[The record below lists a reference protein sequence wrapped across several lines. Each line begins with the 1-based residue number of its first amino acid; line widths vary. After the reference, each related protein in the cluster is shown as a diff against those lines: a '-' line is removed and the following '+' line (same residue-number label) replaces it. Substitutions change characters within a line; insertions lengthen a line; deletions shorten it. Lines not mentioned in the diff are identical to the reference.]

1 MLYPHL
7 WYKFNL
13 HILPKSFGANI
24 QHKYIFW
31 NIYIPQLCARRANR
45 NYPTYIHPPN
55 CLHDVSNQ
63 NIYQTDIYSPNCWQ
77 YSIQIYIS
85 TKLYSPT
92 LQLQLVLAWYI
103 KYQNIYS
110 TDIFSPNCWLH
121 ISNKKF
127 SLLKKLKAYKK
138 AFCGQETEPSN
149 ICMWLFL
156 FNFNVKCMIYVVQF
170 PSTYQTFA
178 TSTPPLLKM

>member
-1 MLYPHL
+1 MSQEFKIVQNTGNVSYISSAIYSTHARPERRRREGHCETNANAWRSSPFQNIVIPLFFSFIFVQIFSNLSTVLYPHL

-77 YSIQIYIS
+77 YIFN
-85 TKLYSPT
+85 T
-92 LQLQLVLAWYI
+92 
-103 KYQNIYS
+103 NIY
-110 TDIFSPNCWLH
+110 
-121 ISNKKF
+121 
-127 SLLKKLKAYKK
+127 
-138 AFCGQETEPSN
+138 
-149 ICMWLFL
+149 
-156 FNFNVKCMIYVVQF
+156 FN
-170 PSTYQTFA
+170 
-178 TSTPPLLKM
+178 